1 MPEAASGRK
10 RWLRRFGWL
19 VFIWIVSVGALAIT
33 AVSLRLLMNVAG
45 MTV

>member
-1 MPEAASGRK
+1 MPEGSCGRK

-19 VFIWIVSVGALAIT
+19 VFIWIASVGALAIT
-33 AVSLRLLMNVAG
+33 AVSLRLLMNMAG